1 MFTPSTA
8 MSHHLFKM
16 GTMERVTEFRDKRW
30 ITKAQN
36 RKLMLECDYDPE
48 IVMAR
53 LDAIEHKRF
62 WKINDAWDVWLGWIG
77 QLMIWGSILYQV
89 ASFYHG
95 IIWDIWYTR
104 MFFTMI
110 LGFIITNT
118 VKPIRYP
125 L

>member
-1 MFTPSTA
+1 
-8 MSHHLFKM
+8 M
-16 GTMERVTEFRDKRW
+16 GTMERLTEFRDKRW

-36 RKLMLECDYDPE
+36 RKLMLECDYHPE

-53 LDAIEHKRF
+53 LDAIEHKLF

-77 QLMIWGSILYQV
+77 QLMIWSSILYQ
-89 ASFYHG
+89 STSLYHG

-110 LGFIITNT
+110 LGFVITNT
-118 VKPIRYP
+118 VKPVRYP
-125 L
+125 S